1 VVEPSSEGGGR
12 RGALVTGATRKAGI
26 AAAVA
31 RALAQDGW
39 DVATTGWRP
48 YDASE
53 PWGSR
58 PEEAE
63 ELVEELRGVG
73 VRAAFREEDLRDP
86 DAAERIVA
94 WAEAEIGPLGA
105 LVVAHTHSG
114 LGGVLETDVAEWDRH
129 LEVNARGAFGLCAAF
144 ARRWSGVPGSGRIV
158 VYTSRPPLAGEVAY
172 AASKG
177 ALEWLVLSLGA
188 ELAPRGITVN
198 AVDPGPTD
206 TGWLDQTPEL
216 RERLLN
222 EHPLERL
229 GRPEDSASLVAFLC
243 SAGGGWVNGQVLA
256 CDGGFG
262 SLRTDR
268 RAREL
273 F

>member
-1 VVEPSSEGGGR
+1 VTGSTSDGGGR

-31 RALAQDGW
+31 RALAEDGW

-48 YDASE
+48 YDETE

-58 PEEAE
+58 LHEAE
-63 ELVEELRGVG
+63 ELVEELRALGA
-73 VRAAFREEDLRDP
+73 RAAFREDDLGDP
-86 DAAERIVA
+86 DAAERVVG
-94 WAEAEIGPLGA
+94 WAEGEVGPLSA
-105 LVVAHTHSG
+105 LVVAHTRSRVGG
-114 LGGVLETDVAEWDRH
+114 LLETDVAEWGLH
-129 LEVNARGAFGLCAAF
+129 LEVNARGAFLLCAAF
-144 ARRWSGVPGSGRIV
+144 ARRWAGRAGSGRIV
-158 VYTSRPPLAGEVAY
+158 LYTSGPPLAGEVAY

-177 ALEWLVLSLGA
+177 ALERLVFSLGA
-188 ELAPRGITVN
+188 ELAPLGITVN

-206 TGWLDQTPEL
+206 TGWLDDSPEL
-216 RERLLN
+216 REQLLE
-222 EHPLERL
+222 EHPLGRL

-243 SAGGGWVNGQVLA
+243 SARGGWVNGQVLA

-262 SLRTDR
+262 TLRTGR
-268 RAREL
+268 RGRDV